1 MDAFGHK
8 KSPEVLGT
16 KMTKDIESDKFTNLV
31 VSWNK
36 YDSTPFNEWVLQVSE
51 SYFLSGLTL
60 KMASNFLNC
69 QPAELQAVLN
79 LAMLED

>member
-1 MDAFGHK
+1 
-8 KSPEVLGT
+8 
-16 KMTKDIESDKFTNLV
+16 MTKNLESDKFTNLV

-36 YDSTPFNEWVLQVSE
+36 YDSMPFNEWVLEVSE

-79 LAMLED
+79 LAML